1 MTVSTHPSQDV
12 DRAGMSSHSG
22 DVTSPDAVLPPVS
35 QRRGYFSHHTD
46 REIWIAEAR
55 TRLLIRDSKGEK
67 LALDRAFAATM
78 AMLAIENGDKQ

>member
-1 MTVSTHPSQDV
+1 MKASTYRLADV
-12 DRAGMSSHSG
+12 PTTRKARG
-22 DVTSPDAVLPPVS
+22 PDAVFPPVS
-35 QRRGYFSHHTD
+35 QRRGYFSHQID

-78 AMLAIENGDKQ
+78 AMLAIENGAKQ